1 MKAVFHERFEF
12 DRRPKQAIAFSVQ
25 ASREPQNLPRDV
37 VEAAVDA
44 GKATIWHGQIPKNS
58 KK

>member
-12 DRRPKQAIAFSVQ
+12 DRRPVQAIAFVVQ
-25 ASREPQNLPRDV
+25 PSHEPQNLPCDV
-37 VEAAVDA
+37 VEAAVNA
-44 GKATIWHGQIPKNS
+44 GKATKWLRQSPKNT

>member
-12 DRRPKQAIAFSVQ
+12 DRRPVQAIAFVVQ
-25 ASREPQNLPRDV
+25 PSHEPQNLPHDV
-37 VEAAVDA
+37 VEAAVNA
-44 GKATIWHGQIPKNS
+44 GKATKWLRQSPKNM

>member
-12 DRRPKQAIAFSVQ
+12 DRRPAQAIAFVVQ
-25 ASREPQNLPRDV
+25 PSNEPKDLPHDV
-37 VEAAVDA
+37 VEAAVKA
-44 GKATIWHGQIPKNS
+44 GKATIWQRPSPKNT